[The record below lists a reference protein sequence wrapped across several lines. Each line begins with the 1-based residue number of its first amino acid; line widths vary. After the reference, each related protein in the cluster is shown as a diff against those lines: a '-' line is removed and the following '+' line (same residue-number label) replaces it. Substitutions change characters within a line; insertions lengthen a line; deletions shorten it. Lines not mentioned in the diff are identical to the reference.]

1 MLIYFQKDKKQKNKK
16 IKKQKKGWKL
26 IMDFSSKQAL
36 GVVVVVG
43 VAALVIGAAI
53 LLTNT
58 NNKNTTNSSNK
69 MWNQTNDLVE
79 KNMNQA
85 GNNALEK

>member
-1 MLIYFQKDKKQKNKK
+1 
-16 IKKQKKGWKL
+16 
-26 IMDFSSKQAL
+26 MDFSSKQAL

-69 MWNQTNDLVE
+69 MWTQTNDLVE

>member
-1 MLIYFQKDKKQKNKK
+1 
-16 IKKQKKGWKL
+16 
-26 IMDFSSKQAL
+26 MDFSSKQAL

>member
-1 MLIYFQKDKKQKNKK
+1 
-16 IKKQKKGWKL
+16 
-26 IMDFSSKQAL
+26 MDFSSKQAL

-69 MWNQTNDLVE
+69 MWSQTNDLVE

>member
-1 MLIYFQKDKKQKNKK
+1 MLIYFQKKIKNKK

-69 MWNQTNDLVE
+69 MWNQTDELVD
-79 KNMNQA
+79 KNMKA
-85 GNNALEK
+85 EKLE

>member
-1 MLIYFQKDKKQKNKK
+1 
-16 IKKQKKGWKL
+16 
-26 IMDFSSKQAL
+26 MDFSSKQAL

-79 KNMNQA
+79 QNMNQA
-85 GNNALEK
+85 KNNALEK

>member
-1 MLIYFQKDKKQKNKK
+1 MLNIFSKKQK
-16 IKKQKKGWKL
+16 IKNQKQGWKL

-79 KNMNQA
+79 QNMNQA
-85 GNNALEK
+85 KNNALEK